1 MTNPVLD
8 LLHRR
13 HARRSIATDPLP
25 KEIVAELAEAA
36 RLAPSCFN
44 NQPWRYLF
52 LLTNEARRAGAA
64 ALGASNAQWAS
75 RAPLLI
81 FGYTRQENDCVNKDG
96 RAYHQFDLGLSV
108 MNIMLA
114 ATHHDLVARPMSGF
128 DPVKVREFFGL
139 EAADQPLVALA
150 IGYPSDDISHLP
162 DYARAIQLQ
171 PRTRK
176 DVAEIVKEL

>member
-1 MTNPVLD
+1 M
-8 LLHRR
+8 
-13 HARRSIATDPLP
+13 
-25 KEIVAELAEAA
+25 
-36 RLAPSCFN
+36 
-44 NQPWRYLF
+44 
-52 LLTNEARRAGAA
+52 
-64 ALGASNAQWAS
+64 
-75 RAPLLI
+75 
-81 FGYTRQENDCVNKDG
+81 NKDG

-114 ATHHDLVARPMSGF
+114 ATHHDLVARPMAGF

-162 DYARAIQLQ
+162 DYARAIHLQ